1 MIEYLPRM
9 YNVLDLSP
17 IPQKGR
23 RRRGGGRGGG
33 GRGGG
38 EEEGG
43 GGGEESF
50 FVIVI
55 ISWALVAQAC
65 NPRYS

>member
-43 GGGEESF
+43 GGGEE
-50 FVIVI
+50 IKDKN
-55 ISWALVAQAC
+55 LELNYPKQG
-65 NPRYS
+65 